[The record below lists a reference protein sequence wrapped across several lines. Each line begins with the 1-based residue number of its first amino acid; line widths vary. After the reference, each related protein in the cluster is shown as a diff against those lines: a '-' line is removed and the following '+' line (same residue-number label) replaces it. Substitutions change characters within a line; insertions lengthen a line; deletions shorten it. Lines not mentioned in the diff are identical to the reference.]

1 MAKRVPPE
9 EKPYRPVD
17 DALVR
22 SVMNPEPLPEP
33 EEGNEISD
41 GSDQP
46 RHVERPATPKLLKIS
61 GRKGESGGKLKVETV
76 TEPEKLSREK
86 RVLLSPTED
95 RELERIVS
103 DMAEQLGTPL
113 KSSHVLRATVILLRH
128 AREELVKQSQK
139 IGPVKRPAN
148 GDAAALAA
156 FEHYMA
162 QVIDTAI
169 RNTKRLE

>member
-1 MAKRVPPE
+1 MAKRVPPD

-33 EEGNEISD
+33 GEGSELSD
-41 GSDQP
+41 GGDQP
-46 RHVERPATPKLLKIS
+46 RPVERQQPPKLLKIS
-61 GRKGESGGKLKVETV
+61 GGKGEKGKLRAETV
-76 TEPEKLSREK
+76 NEPEKLSREK